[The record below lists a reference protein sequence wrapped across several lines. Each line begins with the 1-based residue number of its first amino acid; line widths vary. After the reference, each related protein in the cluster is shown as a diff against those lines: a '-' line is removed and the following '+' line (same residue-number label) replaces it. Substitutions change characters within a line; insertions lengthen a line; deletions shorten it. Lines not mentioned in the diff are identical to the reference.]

1 MNLFTPPKNKYLS
14 KIITI
19 KSYSLFI
26 KSVKL
31 LSSKKNYN
39 LSVYRALVLAQNRA
53 KALLNRK
60 NLSREVRSELVKIT
74 KFNIPKPKR
83 WKIWEV

>member
-83 WKIWEV
+83 